1 MNILTINARL
11 SSIKLK
17 IFRYHNKNKI
27 NLLVSAHIHLD
38 KAPSLTISTESNQ
51 DTEKIELNGDNQHLN
66 AIDKIF
72 QNPKFNRY
80 TIDCTINKIAYGGE
94 DYVNIILLHIK
105 TLNSL
110 SKHNDLLPNIQPYNI
125 LVAKYFLTHF
135 PKMKH
140 YATFD
145 NGFHHTIPKI
155 NQALTLSGL
164 KGYGV
169 HGLSSEYIADK
180 LSSLVDD
187 KLARANWVIVHLGVT
202 SSICGIKKGKS
213 FVTESIKESNRV
225 LVSIA
230 DGVEIPEKEYDGLV
244 IESYALSVARS
255 ISLAT
260 TSLGGINGIVFTG
273 NISQNSPQIRKL
285 ILDKLSWLGAII
297 NKKANNN
304 QKLKISDKDSKIT
317 VLLVSTNEG
326 YAMVNQF
333 VEDKL

>member
-17 IFRYHNKNKI
+17 IFRFHNKNKI
-27 NLLVSAHIHLD
+27 NLLVSAHILLS
-38 KAPSLTISTESNQ
+38 KTPSLTISTESSQ
-51 DTEKIELNGDNQHLN
+51 ETEKIELNGDNQHLK
-66 AIDKIF
+66 AIDTIF

-94 DYVNIILLHIK
+94 DYVNIILLHSK
-105 TLNSL
+105 TLNNL
-110 SKHNDLLPNIQPYNI
+110 SEYNDLLPNIQPYNI

-155 NQALTLSGL
+155 NQTLALNGS
-164 KGYGV
+164 KSYGV
-169 HGLSSEYIADK
+169 HGLSSEYIANK

-213 FVTESIKESNRV
+213 FVTESTLDAADSLI
-225 LVSIA
+225 SIA
-230 DGVEIPEKEYDGLV
+230 NGVEIPEKEYEGV
-244 IESYALSVARS
+244 IIKSYALSVARS

-273 NISQNSPQIRKL
+273 NISQNSTQIRKL
-285 ILDKLSWLGAII
+285 ILDNLVWLGAVV

-317 VLLVSTNEG
+317 ILLVSTNEG

>member
-17 IFRYHNKNKI
+17 IFRFHNKNKI
-27 NLLVSAHIHLD
+27 NLLVSAHICLS
-38 KAPSLTISTESNQ
+38 KEPLVTISTDSNHV
-51 DTEKIELNGDNQHLN
+51 TEKIELNGDNKHLK

-94 DYVNIILLHIK
+94 DYLNIILLHIK
-105 TLNSL
+105 TLNTL
-110 SKHNDLLPNIQPYNI
+110 SKYNDLLPNIQPYNI
-125 LVAKYFLTHF
+125 MLAKYFLTNF
-135 PKMKH
+135 AKMKH
-140 YATFD
+140 YASFD

-155 NQALTLSGL
+155 NQTLTLNGL
-164 KGYGV
+164 KSYGV
-169 HGLSSEYIADK
+169 HGLSSEYIANK
-180 LSSLVDD
+180 LSSLVDN
-187 KLARANWVIVHLGVT
+187 KLARANWIIVHLGVT

-213 FVTESIKESNRV
+213 FVTESIPESSEL

-230 DGVEIPEKEYDGLV
+230 DGLKVSEKEYDGLF
-244 IESYALSVARS
+244 IKSYALSVARS
-255 ISLAT
+255 ISMVA
-260 TSLGGINGIVFTG
+260 TSLCGINGIVFTG

-285 ILDKLSWLGAII
+285 ILEHILWLGVVI
-297 NKKANNN
+297 NNKANNN
-304 QKLKISDKDSKIT
+304 QKLKISDKSSKIT